1 MKKINWTLIK
11 KKLFYSKKE
20 QGFSMIEIMVALA
33 LFATIMGSSL
43 GLISKSI
50 EYRVKGQDLN
60 KAVFLAQQQM
70 NSIKIFN
77 DEKSDQGEYESF
89 PGFSY
94 EFEIKEEEIDLM
106 AMAESMLGEGASE
119 MMDPSAMATVLG
131 QKNNSGDKNLNSGPL
146 FVMLHY
152 RVTITYNEIQ
162 KYSIDYY
169 KGIGL
174 R

>member
-60 KAVFLAQQQM
+60 KAVFLAQ
-70 NSIKIFN
+70 
-77 DEKSDQGEYESF
+77 
-89 PGFSY
+89 
-94 EFEIKEEEIDLM
+94 
-106 AMAESMLGEGASE
+106 
-119 MMDPSAMATVLG
+119 
-131 QKNNSGDKNLNSGPL
+131 
-146 FVMLHY
+146 
-152 RVTITYNEIQ
+152 
-162 KYSIDYY
+162 
-169 KGIGL
+169 
-174 R
+174 

>member
-1 MKKINWTLIK
+1 
-11 KKLFYSKKE
+11 
-20 QGFSMIEIMVALA
+20 MIEIMVALA

-50 EYRVKGQDLN
+50 EYRVKSQDLN
-60 KAVFLAQQQM
+60 KAVFLAQQKM

-89 PGFSY
+89 PGYSF

-106 AMAESMLGEGASE
+106 ALAESMLGDGASE

-131 QKNNSGDKNLNSGPL
+131 EKNNSGDKNLNSGPL

-152 RVTITYNEIQ
+152 RVTITFNEIQ
-162 KYSIDYY
+162 KYSLDYY